1 VDERGCGMKTRITK
15 MILCGDGPI
24 FDESVTAIEI
34 EDLSCGEYLTVS
46 QDGNDDHRHEI
57 KLDLDEVEPFIK
69 LLRKMS
75 REITKHERKEA

>member
-1 VDERGCGMKTRITK
+1 MKTRITK

-24 FDESVTAIEI
+24 YAENVTNIEI
-34 EDLSCGEYLTVS
+34 DDECGGEFLVVS

-57 KLDLDEVEPFIK
+57 RFDLDEIEPFIK

-75 REITKHERKEA
+75 LEITKHERKEA